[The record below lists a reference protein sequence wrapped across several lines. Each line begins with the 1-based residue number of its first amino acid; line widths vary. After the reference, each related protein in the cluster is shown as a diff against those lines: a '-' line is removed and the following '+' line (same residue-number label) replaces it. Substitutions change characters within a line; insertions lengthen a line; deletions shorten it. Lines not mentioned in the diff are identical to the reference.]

1 MANRY
6 WVGGTANWDGTAG
19 TKWALTSGGTG
30 GQAAPTAADDVFF
43 DANSTGTVTITTG
56 AVAKSINCTGATSS
70 LTLTGSTNI
79 TVSGS
84 VTLVSAMGYS
94 YTGRLTFNASATIT
108 TAGKTMGAFTVN
120 GAGITVGLGDAY
132 TFSTT
137 AASINITQGTF
148 NTNNYNITGISTNNN
163 NIFNI
168 SGTSTRTVNLGSST
182 LTFAVSSVLGAIW
195 NASTTINLTFNAGTS
210 SLVFTGQGTF
220 EGGDLTYNNLTFNNN
235 TTRTI
240 NGANTFNT
248 VTLSGTTSIAGNNT
262 ITTLANGASPATFTF
277 TAGTTTTLTNWNV
290 SGTAGNLVTIQS
302 ATAASHTLSK
312 ASGTVSADYLSISRS
327 TATGGATW
335 YAGANSTDGGNNSG
349 WIFAAA
355 PAITNTNFL
364 VMF

>member
-1 MANRY
+1 
-6 WVGGTANWDGTAG
+6 
-19 TKWALTSGGTG
+19 
-30 GQAAPTAADDVFF
+30 
-43 DANSTGTVTITTG
+43 
-56 AVAKSINCTGATSS
+56 
-70 LTLTGSTNI
+70 
-79 TVSGS
+79 
-84 VTLVSAMGYS
+84 
-94 YTGRLTFNASATIT
+94 
-108 TAGKTMGAFTVN
+108 
-120 GAGITVGLGDAY
+120 LGDAY